1 MNMDD
6 LRATDEELRASLD
19 EGLLS
24 LCLAILVYTQNPY
37 RFSTFQW
44 RMKARPRIST
54 QAELADEQEGY
65 GVLVAV
71 VVAVAAFGVDGVGQA
86 RRGADP
92 GLCRVELPGAR
103 RARRGL
109 CTRARCYSSLLLIFP
124 IGILHMDENGGGRM
138 AEGPRLS
145 RPRSAC
151 RCRRRWRAA

>member
-24 LCLAILVYTQNPY
+24 LCLPILVYTQNPY
-37 RFSTFQW
+37 RFNTFQW

-71 VVAVAAFGVDGVGQA
+71 VVAVAAFGVGVFCVLK
-86 RRGADP
+86 RRYKLVPMTQPFMAAD
-92 GLCRVELPGAR
+92 AI
-103 RARRGL
+103 A
-109 CTRARCYSSLLLIFP
+109 TSSSS
-124 IGILHMDENGGGRM
+124 GGGSGGGGGGGVIS
-138 AEGPRLS
+138 AVTQNTPAAPTAG
-145 RPRSAC
+145 RSGREPPLRAVC
-151 RCRRRWRAA
+151 R